1 MSSNV
6 ELFKIVKCMGCG
18 TNHVEVT
25 EEFIAKLGD
34 AAMDPYSC
42 SDCGTY
48 YRDFRPLRM
57 DEDPVTYPRIIL
69 RRD

>member
-6 ELFKIVKCMGCG
+6 ELFKVVKCMGCG

-34 AAMDPYSC
+34 ASIDPFSC
-42 SDCGTY
+42 SECGTSH
-48 YRDFRPLRM
+48 RSFLPLLV
-57 DEDPVTYPRIIL
+57 DEDPTTYPRIIL